1 MNELADL
8 TAPEIEQQTSE
19 GAILLLPVG
28 AMEQHGPHLPTRTD
42 SHIAE
47 EILRRAAKSASVA
60 SPLVLAPCLWLGASD
75 HHTERF
81 ALSVSEETYARVAIE
96 LLSSAYRSGLRRVFI
111 LNGHGGN
118 GAALRIALSR
128 IRALLPD
135 LTVAAGEYWAA
146 AKEELKQLR
155 DGQAGSAGHAGEIE
169 TSLMMYLWNDKLQP
183 PGGSGSVSRL
193 PPCFAADLL
202 EGGPFSISTPW
213 EDFTRDGV
221 IGDPSLASIQ
231 KGETMVSV
239 IVEAVSK
246 CLESFASYC
255 TARGKQQDS
264 GVEEW

>member
-1 MNELADL
+1 MNELANL
-8 TAPEIEQQTSE
+8 TAPEIRQQTSE

-28 AMEQHGPHLPTRTD
+28 AIEQHGPHLPTHTD

-47 EILRRAAKSASVA
+47 EVLRRAAKSVSVA
-60 SPLVLAPCLWLGASD
+60 TPLVLAPCLWLGASD
-75 HHTERF
+75 HHADRF

-96 LLSSAYRSGLRRVFI
+96 LLSSAYHSGLRRVFI

-128 IRALLPD
+128 IRTLLPD
-135 LTVAAGEYWAA
+135 LTVAVGEYWSA
-146 AKEELKQLR
+146 AKEQLKQLR

-169 TSLMMYLWNDKLQP
+169 TSLMMYLWDEKIEAP
-183 PGGSGSVSRL
+183 DGSGSVSRL

-213 EDFTRDGV
+213 DEFTQDGV

-231 KGETMVSV
+231 KGETMVSA
-239 IVEAVSK
+239 IVEAVSA

-255 TARGKQQDS
+255 TARGRQQGS
-264 GVEEW
+264 GVAD